1 MIRIVNVRAVLPD
14 QVVNQAS
21 VTVADGRIVGIDDVA
36 PVDCPELDGGGAWL
50 LPGLIDLHCDAV
62 EKEVAPRPSVLFP
75 LTFAIAQCDRKN
87 ALAGITTPYHAI
99 SFANDELGIRN
110 NHTAAQAARTIRAHR
125 GLVDNRVHCRYEIT
139 DAEGLDPLLGLIHDG
154 IMDLFSFMDHT
165 PGQGQFKSLDAYER
179 YMMGA
184 YKISREEARASAEAK
199 QAGAGDAAVRVE
211 RLAAAARDHGVPLAS
226 HDDDTPERIATMVAL
241 GGVMSEFPINLPTAR
256 AAHAAGLSTILGA
269 PNVVRGGSQSGSMR
283 ALDAI
288 LDGCCDC
295 LCADYH
301 PATLLQAIM
310 MLPELG
316 DISPARAVALATAN
330 PARAARLD
338 DRGTIE
344 VGKRADLILVRRHG
358 DGTALVE
365 TTIVNGRIVF
375 SVSGRQAMAVAQG

>member
-1 MIRIVNVRAVLPD
+1 
-14 QVVNQAS
+14 
-21 VTVADGRIVGIDDVA
+21 
-36 PVDCPELDGGGAWL
+36 
-50 LPGLIDLHCDAV
+50 
-62 EKEVAPRPSVLFP
+62 
-75 LTFAIAQCDRKN
+75 
-87 ALAGITTPYHAI
+87 
-99 SFANDELGIRN
+99 
-110 NHTAAQAARTIRAHR
+110 
-125 GLVDNRVHCRYEIT
+125 
-139 DAEGLDPLLGLIHDG
+139 
-154 IMDLFSFMDHT
+154 
-165 PGQGQFKSLDAYER
+165 
-179 YMMGA
+179 
-184 YKISREEARASAEAK
+184 
-199 QAGAGDAAVRVE
+199 
-211 RLAAAARDHGVPLAS
+211 
-226 HDDDTPERIATMVAL
+226 
-241 GGVMSEFPINLPTAR
+241 VMSEFPINLPTAR
-256 AAHAAGLSTILGA
+256 GARAAGLSTILGA